1 MSTKPG
7 AAGWKKMRGIVNAA
21 GDVPMPGTRGRF
33 ALLLPAGR
41 AGLLPDESGV
51 KSPRYA
57 HFSYDNAG
65 ASYCL
70 RDFLTGQE
78 LRQDAGPPA
87 ESIWTE
93 AIDRIKLVGP
103 LHQPVEDATFWHEE
117 LSKLTDEHH
126 RGRGG
131 RS

>member
-1 MSTKPG
+1 MSKKPG
-7 AAGWKKMRGIVNAA
+7 DGWKKMRGIATAV
-21 GDVPMPGTRGRF
+21 GGVPMPGTRGRF
-33 ALLLPAGR
+33 ALLLPAGPT
-41 AGLLPDESGV
+41 GQLPDESGV

-78 LRQDAGPPA
+78 LRQDAGPLA
-87 ESIWTE
+87 ASIWS
-93 AIDRIKLVGP
+93 AALDRIKLVGP
-103 LHQPVEDATFWHEE
+103 LHQPVDDATFWHGE
-117 LSKLTDEHH
+117 LSRRTDEYHH
-126 RGRGG
+126 SRGR